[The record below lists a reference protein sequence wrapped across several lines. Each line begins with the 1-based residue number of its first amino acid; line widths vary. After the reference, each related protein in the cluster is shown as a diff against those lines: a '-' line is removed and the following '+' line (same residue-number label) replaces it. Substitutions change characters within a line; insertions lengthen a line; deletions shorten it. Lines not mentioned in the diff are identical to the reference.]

1 MRAAVT
7 RSPGDIVIDDIA
19 EPGPPRAGR
28 IVVRPE
34 TVGICGSDLHLFS
47 GHIAALSGARDFFP
61 RIQGHEIAAVVH
73 ELGPDVPDAC
83 PHLEPGMRVAVM
95 PETRCGHCYPCRTGR
110 SNVCVQ
116 LRLVGVHLDGGLAEF
131 LDVKASAVFPA
142 GDLDAG
148 CTAFA
153 EPMSIAVHALR
164 RAGPTAGEKVL
175 ILGAGPIGLAAVL
188 AAIAV
193 GLEPM
198 VADPDPH
205 RRALALAL
213 GAVGQAWGEPA
224 DLRAATMDWTQG
236 DGPPLVIEA
245 SGAESAL
252 ALATELVSHAG
263 RIVMV
268 GMSAGAAPL
277 RPGVF
282 PDKEIDVLGS
292 STACPPDF
300 GEAVRLVAEHRT
312 LVSKLLTHQF
322 PLSATAEAFRFA
334 AEHPPGA
341 VKIQITVSLRS
352 AREQCGISEGGGSN
366 VMKTYSGAGLTL
378 PPPWR

>member
-7 RSPGDIVIDDIA
+7 RSPGDIVIDDI
-19 EPGPPRAGR
+19 PDLSPPRAGR
-28 IVVRPE
+28 VVVRPE

-61 RIQGHEIAAVVH
+61 RIQGHEIAAVLD
-73 ELGPDVPDAC
+73 EIGPDAP
-83 PHLEPGMRVAVM
+83 PHLEQGMRVAVM
-95 PETRCGHCYPCRTGR
+95 PETRCGHCYPCRIGR
-110 SNVCVQ
+110 SNVCEQ
-116 LRLVGVHLDGGLAEF
+116 LRLVGVHLDGGLAER
-131 LDVKASAVFPA
+131 LDVKASAAFPA

-164 RAGPTAGEKVL
+164 RSGPTAGEKVL

-188 AAIAV
+188 AATAA

-198 VADPDPH
+198 VVDPDPR
-205 RRALALAL
+205 RRALALDV
-213 GAVGQAWGEPA
+213 GAAREAWGDPA
-224 DLRAATMDWTQG
+224 QLRDAALDWTEG

-252 ALATELVSHAG
+252 SLATEVVSHAG
-263 RIVMV
+263 RIAMV
-268 GMSAGAAPL
+268 GMSSGTAPV
-277 RPGVF
+277 RPGIF

-300 GEAVRLVAEHRT
+300 GEAVRLVAENRA

-334 AEHPPGA
+334 AERAPGA
-341 VKIQITVSLRS
+341 LKVQITVSLRS
-352 AREQCGISEGGGSN
+352 ARE
-366 VMKTYSGAGLTL
+366 GAET
-378 PPPWR
+378 

>member
-7 RSPGDIVIDDIA
+7 RSPGDIVIDDIP

-28 IVVRPE
+28 VVVRPE
-34 TVGICGSDLHLFS
+34 TVGICGSDLHLYS
-47 GHIAALSGARDFFP
+47 GHIDALSGARDFFP
-61 RIQGHEIAAVVH
+61 RIQGHEIAAVLD
-73 ELGPDVPDAC
+73 EIGPDAPT
-83 PHLEPGMRVAVM
+83 HLEPGMRVAVM

-116 LRLVGVHLDGGLAEF
+116 LRLVGVHLDGGLAEA
-131 LDVKASAVFPA
+131 LDVKASAIFPV

-164 RAGPTAGEKVL
+164 RSGPTAGEKVL
-175 ILGAGPIGLAAVL
+175 ILGAGPIGLAAVI
-188 AAIAV
+188 AATAA

-205 RRALALAL
+205 RRALALTV
-213 GAVGQAWGEPA
+213 GAARESWGDAAE
-224 DLRAATMDWTQG
+224 LREVTMEWTEG

-263 RIVMV
+263 RIAMV
-268 GMSAGAAPL
+268 GMSSGAAPV
-277 RPGVF
+277 RPGIF

-300 GEAVRLVAEHRT
+300 GEAVRLVSENRAR
-312 LVSKLLTHQF
+312 VSKLLTHQF

-334 AEHPPGA
+334 AERVPGV

-352 AREQCGISEGGGSN
+352 AGSEAGRRGR
-366 VMKTYSGAGLTL
+366 GAET
-378 PPPWR
+378 